1 MLKDINARVSSRE
14 RQQEGYS
21 IDAQLKSLRT
31 YAKKSGFDVVREF
44 IDIESAKSTGR
55 KPFGEM
61 IDYLKHSKT
70 CKIVLV
76 EKTDRLSRNFEDEV
90 ALSRLDLEIH
100 FVKTGTIL
108 SKNARAQT
116 KFMHGIE
123 VVQSKFYSDN
133 LSEEVIKGMREKA
146 EQGTYPGRAPF
157 G

>member
-1 MLKDINARVSSRE
+1 
-14 RQQEGYS
+14 
-21 IDAQLKSLRT
+21 
-31 YAKKSGFDVVREF
+31 
-44 IDIESAKSTGR
+44 
-55 KPFGEM
+55 
-61 IDYLKHSKT
+61 
-70 CKIVLV
+70 
-76 EKTDRLSRNFEDEV
+76 
-90 ALSRLDLEIH
+90 LEIH